1 MMKFLNFRRFFRALL
16 FMAVAIFM
24 LGGCDSGEKTVEKVT
39 GKEDVKEYHKL
50 KKEIGKIADEQA
62 KKYDNAMDELK
73 KGEEK
78 Q

>member
-1 MMKFLNFRRFFRALL
+1 M
-16 FMAVAIFM
+16 
-24 LGGCDSGEKTVEKVT
+24 
-39 GKEDVKEYHKL
+39 

-62 KKYDNAMDELK
+62 KKYDNALDELK

>member
-1 MMKFLNFRRFFRALL
+1 MKFVNLKSLFKALL
-16 FMAVAIFM
+16 LMAVATFV
-24 LGGCDSGEKTVEKVT
+24 LGGCDSGEKAVDKIT
-39 GKEDVKEYHKL
+39 GKEDVKEYQKM

-62 KKYDNAMDELK
+62 KKYDNALDELK